1 MIVVLDVCYFPELE
15 SDRYTQVVWLD
26 VLEITE
32 ALFDAAI
39 IILDNDMNVIKNVC
53 TTACL
58 KNILVSDI
66 DRFFISRVT
75 KSFDEDDIAKR
86 LNSFSPSDFYRDP
99 DIYRS
104 KLHRLPD
111 HNLTIRRLSC
121 RN

>member
-39 IILDNDMNVIKNVC
+39 IIIDNDMNVIKNNCVNIC
-53 TTACL
+53 PKNL
-58 KNILVSDI
+58 KVTEI
-66 DRFFISRVT
+66 DRFFISRIS
-75 KSFDEDDIAKR
+75 KSFNEEDLAKR
-86 LNSFSPSDFYRDP
+86 LSSSSPSDFYRDP
-99 DIYRS
+99 DLYKS

-121 RN
+121 LD